1 MRAFLIGHWF
11 LFILA
16 AAVVVTLVA
25 PGAVRPA
32 TDYLEPR
39 PTIALS
45 MFLMAW
51 TMPTRTLVVELR
63 APYASAWAV
72 VLSYGLVPLFAW
84 LLGSFAPDNV
94 RIGLIL
100 VATAPCTLASAVLW
114 TRMAGGNEAVA
125 LMTVMGTTFT
135 SWFLTTAWLYALTG
149 TEFSLDA
156 TAMMQDLVLSLIVP
170 VIVGQILRLVPALAW
185 IADHKKIALSI
196 MSQCL
201 VLAMV
206 LKAGVSAGEK
216 LQGAAGW
223 AVPGIFLW
231 SIVLAVALHL
241 LALASGLFT
250 SRWLGFDRGRQI
262 AVGFSASQKTLQV
275 SLMLYEQY
283 FKDQYPFAVMP
294 LLFYHVGQ
302 LLLDTII
309 ARRLAA
315 RNRHDP
321 AGEEAYEFH
330 L

>member
-1 MRAFLIGHWF
+1 MRAFLVRHWF

-16 AAVVVTLVA
+16 AAVALTLIAPRVVGSL
-25 PGAVRPA
+25 

-39 PTIALS
+39 PTIAVS

-51 TMPTRTLVVELR
+51 TMPTRMLVQELR

-72 VLSYGLVPLFAW
+72 VLSYGLVPLIAW
-84 LLGSFAPDNV
+84 LLGSIAPGDV

-135 SWFLTTAWLYALTG
+135 SWFLTTAWLSALTG
-149 TEFSLDA
+149 AEFSLD
-156 TAMMQDLVLSLIVP
+156 TSAMMQDLVLSLIVP
-170 VIVGQILRLVPALAW
+170 VIVGQLLRLIPALAW
-185 IADHKKIALSI
+185 VADHKKIALGVV
-196 MSQCL
+196 SQCL

-206 LKAGVSAGEK
+206 LKAGVSAGGK
-216 LQGAAGW
+216 LQLAEGW
-223 AVPGIFLW
+223 DVPGIFLW
-231 SIVLAVALHL
+231 SVVLAVALHL
-241 LALASGLFT
+241 IALASGLFT

-283 FKDQYPFAVMP
+283 FKDRYPFAVMS

-309 ARRLAA
+309 AKRLADRDRRA
-315 RNRHDP
+315 SPD
-321 AGEEAYEFH
+321 EEIYDFH
-330 L
+330 I